1 MSVSGDSG
9 VRAAGTIDSSV
20 HPSAR
25 RVPPAKEKRWAM
37 LSPMLTPGDS
47 VLEIGARDGIMSLR
61 LRNYFRRVTA
71 LDLEKLPWE
80 IEGVEFVEGDVR
92 RLAFPDGHFD
102 SVFCSEVLEH
112 IDALE
117 KATSELVRVTRPGG
131 SLVVSVPYRQDLRI
145 GRTLCRTCG
154 KTNPPYGHLHSF
166 TEERLASLFSGCDVE
181 RTGFAGETREKTTVL
196 SQWLMGMAGHPWGV
210 YQQHE
215 PCIHCGA
222 PIQKPGDRS
231 LLQRIP
237 SAVAA
242 RIDGMAARL
251 APVKPVWIAMKLLKR
266 S

>member
-1 MSVSGDSG
+1 MSVSEDRRA
-9 VRAAGTIDSSV
+9 RAAGTIDASV
-20 HPSAR
+20 HPSER
-25 RVPPAKEKRWAM
+25 RVPPAKEKRWAL

-61 LRNYFRRVTA
+61 LRNYFRSVTA

-92 RLAFPDGHFD
+92 RLAFPDGRFD
-102 SVFCSEVLEH
+102 CVFCSEVLEH

-117 KATSELVRVTRPGG
+117 KAVSELVRVTRPGG
-131 SLVVSVPYRQDLRI
+131 CLVVSVPYLQDLRI

-154 KTNPPYGHLHSF
+154 RTNPPYGHLHSF
-166 TEERLASLFSGCDVE
+166 SEARLASLFSGCDVE
-181 RTGFAGETREKTTVL
+181 RTEFAGETRERTSTF

-222 PIQKPGDRS
+222 LIQKPGDRS

-242 RIDGMAARL
+242 RIDGVAARF
-251 APVKPVWIAMKLLKR
+251 APARPVWIGMKLRKR
-266 S
+266 T